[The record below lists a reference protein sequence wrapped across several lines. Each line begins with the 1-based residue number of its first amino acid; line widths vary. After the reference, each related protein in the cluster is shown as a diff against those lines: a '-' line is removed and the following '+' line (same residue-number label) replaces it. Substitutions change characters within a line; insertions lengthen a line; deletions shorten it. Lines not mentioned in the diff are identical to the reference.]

1 MSAGEFHLET
11 LRRVAAMPFLDRLE
25 LAAVS
30 GVPDRSAYNAVAA
43 LESEGLVASL
53 PHATA
58 LLRQTRR
65 YFPTGPGLCR
75 LAEVEGITLEQIL
88 RRHPVSARWR
98 RILLERLDAVAVIY
112 RLTSSI
118 AALEGIAS
126 FRWYRG
132 LPLDAGIV
140 LNDGRAVGVI
150 RQGLTADRTGFAKRI
165 WRLRE
170 GPPPGGVLLLL
181 PDETRL
187 RHARRLSAVVPFPV
201 LLALERDVVWCGP
214 DSPVW
219 QLPSVNAVLDLKAA
233 LGHVEGSSGLPV
245 ESPTLRATLPRD
257 IAPNLDERNAPD
269 WVLPSLLKPA
279 GKLALDLVSDWPWI
293 APQHLR
299 MLMGVSQ
306 GRLSQ
311 VLLPLVDA
319 GLIERVS
326 CQGQRLDLTDRGL
339 ALLARR
345 DRASVGVARKRWSA
359 ALTDPRKPLDW
370 RNVAGRRSRQL
381 LRNIEH
387 TSAVHGF
394 MAALAEQARSLGWE
408 TVQLDPPHRASR
420 HFRHGDRLRSIHPDA
435 FGVLRRGNATWSFFL
450 EWERRAVRPTT
461 MADRLAP
468 YLRYYST
475 HQPTDDHGVRPAVMV
490 VFDDDLAASQFLGV
504 ARTEMQRKRVDVPL
518 LVSHECLLDR
528 SGPLGSVWH
537 ITHSWETVEPLR
549 ILGKKVELLA
559 DGWRITR

>member
-1 MSAGEFHLET
+1 MSNGEIHLET

-43 LESEGLVASL
+43 LERQGLVASL

-65 YFPTGPGLCR
+65 YFPTGPGLRR

-98 RILLERLDAVAVIY
+98 RILLERLDAVAVIC

-132 LPLDAGIV
+132 LPLDAAIV
-140 LNDGRAVGVI
+140 LNDGRTVGVI

-181 PDETRL
+181 PDEVRM
-187 RHARRLSAVVPFPV
+187 RQARRLVAAVPFPT
-201 LLALERDVVWCGP
+201 LLALERNAAWCGP
-214 DSPVW
+214 DSPIW
-219 QLPSVNAVLDLKAA
+219 RLPSINADLDLKAA
-233 LGHVEGSSGLPV
+233 LGHVEGGGGLPA
-245 ESPTLRATLPRD
+245 EQPTLRAILPRD
-257 IAPNLDERNAPD
+257 IGTDFTDKNAPD
-269 WVLPSLLKPA
+269 WLLPALLKPA

-293 APQHLR
+293 APRHLR
-299 MLMGVSQ
+299 MLLGISQ

-311 VLLPLVDA
+311 VLLPVADA
-319 GLIERVS
+319 GLVERVS
-326 CQGQRLDLTDRGL
+326 CKGQRLVLTDRGL
-339 ALLARR
+339 GLLARW

-359 ALTDPRKPLDW
+359 ALNDLRKPLDW
-370 RNVAGRRSRQL
+370 RNVSGRRSRQL

-387 TSAVHGF
+387 TAAVHGF
-394 MAALAEQARSLGWE
+394 MAALAEQARSLGWGIL
-408 TVQLDPPHRASR
+408 QLDPPHRASR
-420 HFRHGDRLRSIHPDA
+420 HFRHGDRLRAIHPDA
-435 FGVLRRGNATWSFFL
+435 FGVLRRGGAAWSFFL

-461 MADRLAP
+461 MAARLAP

-475 HQPTDDHGVRPAVMV
+475 HRPTDDHGVQPAVLM
-490 VFDDDLAASQFLGV
+490 VFDDDLATSHFQRLAQKEME
-504 ARTEMQRKRVDVPL
+504 RTRVDVPL
-518 LVSHECLLDR
+518 LVSSRASLERL
-528 SGPLGSVWH
+528 GPLGKVW
-537 ITHSWETVEPLR
+537 TTSAGQEAKTP
-549 ILGKKVELLA
+549 
-559 DGWRITR
+559 

>member
-1 MSAGEFHLET
+1 MSTGGLHLET
-11 LRRVAAMPFLDRLE
+11 LRRLAAMPFLDRLE
-25 LAAVS
+25 LAAIS
-30 GVPDRSAYNAVAA
+30 GVPDRSAYNAVAT
-43 LESEGLVASL
+43 LEREGLVDSL

-65 YFPTGPGLCR
+65 YYLNNAGLR
-75 LAEVEGITLEQIL
+75 LLAEAEGITLEQL
-88 RRHPVSARWR
+88 MRRHPVSARWR
-98 RILLERLDAVAVIY
+98 RILLDRLDAVAVIY
-112 RLTSSI
+112 RLTSSVSV
-118 AALEGIAS
+118 LEGIAS

-140 LNDGRAVGVI
+140 LNDGRTIGVI

-187 RHARRLSAVVPFPV
+187 RHARRLLAAVPFPA
-201 LLALERDVVWCGP
+201 LLALERNAAWCGP

-219 QLPSVNAVLDLKAA
+219 QLPSVNASLDLEAA
-233 LGHVEGSSGLPV
+233 LGHIQGSGGLPA
-245 ESPTLRATLPRD
+245 EPPPLRATPPRNVDTDFTEKSAPAWLLP
-257 IAPNLDERNAPD
+257 A
-269 WVLPSLLKPA
+269 LLKPA

-299 MLMGVSQ
+299 LLMGVSQ

-311 VLLPLVDA
+311 VLLPLADA
-319 GLIERVS
+319 GLVERVS
-326 CQGQRLDLTDRGL
+326 RQGQRLALTDRGL

-359 ALTDPRKPLDW
+359 SATNPRKQRDW
-370 RNVAGRRSRQL
+370 RNVSGRRSRQL

-387 TSAVHGF
+387 TDAVHGF
-394 MAALAEQARSLGWE
+394 LAALVEQAPSLGWE

-420 HFRHGDRLRSIHPDA
+420 HFRYGDRLRSIHPDA
-435 FGVLRRGNATWSFFL
+435 FGVLRRGGATWGFFL

-475 HQPTDDHGVRPAVMV
+475 RRPTDDHGFRPDVLV
-490 VFDDDLAASQFLGV
+490 VFDDDLAASHFLRV
-504 ARTEMQRKRVDVPL
+504 AQEELERHRVDVPL
-518 LVSHECLLDR
+518 FVSERAVLR
-528 SGPLGSVWH
+528 RIGPLGLSWH
-537 ITHSWETVEPLR
+537 GFHGISMGYLSPMQKITKGEGTCM
-549 ILGKKVELLA
+549 
-559 DGWRITR
+559 